1 MTKKTKSPAASKF
14 NAAKGI
20 GFDPQLNPSGYGLA
34 SNPAAVIFSHPIWGI
49 RVHGPFVN
57 MDAAAVWAATDGES
71 EMMGREWV
79 INCVPMD
86 VPATF
91 S

>member
-1 MTKKTKSPAASKF
+1 MKKKTKTPAASKF
-14 NAAKGI
+14 SVAKGV
-20 GFDPQLNPSGYGLA
+20 GFSPQPNPSGYGFA
-34 SNPAAVIFSHPIWGI
+34 NNPAVVIFSHPIWGI
-49 RVHGPFVN
+49 RVHGPFVD

-71 EMMGREWV
+71 EMMGREWTS
-79 INCVPMD
+79 NCVPMD